1 MAQETPT
8 STHALLDM
16 ERRGLRHLIA
26 GITPPPSGGDLDAV
40 TAVTVP
46 AARTPAVADLIRVS
60 PSSIDRF
67 SRREPTYTQLRIR
80 TTQTWKL
87 QSVTGAG
94 ALERL
99 YVYDVWAY

>member
-16 ERRGLRHLIA
+16 ERRGLRHP
-26 GITPPPSGGDLDAV
+26 ITGVTPRPAAV
-40 TAVTVP
+40 TSAWSPPLPFQLLLHRLSLTSYGFPLP
-46 AARTPAVADLIRVS
+46 ASTGFPDATNVYATS
-60 PSSIDRF
+60 
-67 SRREPTYTQLRIR
+67 YTHNQIS
-80 TTQTWKL
+80 KL